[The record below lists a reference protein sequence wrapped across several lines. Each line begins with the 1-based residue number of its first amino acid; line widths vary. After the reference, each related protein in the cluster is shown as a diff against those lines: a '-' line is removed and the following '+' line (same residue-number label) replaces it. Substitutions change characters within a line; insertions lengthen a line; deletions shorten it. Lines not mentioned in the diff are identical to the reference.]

1 MISACS
7 CSRRDFLRKG
17 FYGLGIGAGLPM
29 ILSRTS
35 AALTAQALQGTGME
49 ANPDRIL
56 VVVELSG
63 GNDGLN
69 TVVPYGN
76 DTYYQVRPNLGI
88 PRRELLEIEEGF
100 GFHPALVGFERL
112 YKDGHL
118 AVVHGCGYDNPS
130 LSHFSSMGF
139 WHTGVPNGGE
149 PLGWLGRLV
158 DGAYDHDA

>member
-1 MISACS
+1 MTYRCS

-17 FYGLGIGAGLPM
+17 LYGLGVGAGLPV
-29 ILSRTS
+29 ILNQTS
-35 AALTAQALQGTGME
+35 AALAAQALRGTSME
-49 ANPDRIL
+49 AHPGRIL

-88 PRRELLEIEEGF
+88 RENDVLKVEDGY

-112 YKDGHL
+112 YKDGQM
-118 AVVHGCGYDNPS
+118 AVIHGCGYENPS
-130 LSHFSSMGF
+130 LSHFSSMGY
-139 WHTGVPNGGE
+139 WPQRRSQRWRPTG
-149 PLGWLGRLV
+149 LGRSIGRRCV
-158 DGAYDHDA
+158 